1 MTLMDD
7 SFEAFVSSFR
17 LQYPWP
23 DFFVEKLGSV
33 RYFFCQIT
41 SVYMKTL

>member
-23 DFFVEKLGSV
+23 VFLWKSSVLFDIFSV
-33 RYFFCQIT
+33 RLRLYI
-41 SVYMKTL
+41 